1 MVDDYY
7 SRTPARNAGISL
19 RAVMATTLFAFA
31 GGAAMVG
38 WLVWDDRIQ
47 LGDKPAAVQQVA
59 NTGFAVKPTA
69 VPGPVPA
76 RQAAQASGFEARVAE
91 LEAKLDRLDLQAS
104 AAAGNS
110 ARAEALMVAFA
121 TRRAIERGADLGF
134 LAEQLKLRFG
144 DAQPAAVATVLEA
157 ARQPVLLDQLASQLD
172 SLAPKLADAPVSEGG
187 WERFKR
193 EVSGLFVIRH
203 DHAPSTRPEDRLDRA
218 KLLLRTGQVG
228 VAIDEVSRLPGGSE
242 ASAWIAS
249 ARRYAETQRALDQLE
264 TVALLEP
271 EKLKTSTG
279 AALRQ
284 PSPAAA
290 APTPGAVLEDEG

>member
-1 MVDDYY
+1 MVEDYY
-7 SRTPARNAGISL
+7 SRTPTRTSGISL
-19 RAVMATTLFAFA
+19 RAVMGTTLFAFV
-31 GGAAMVG
+31 GGAVLVG

-47 LGDKPAAVQQVA
+47 LGDRPAAVQQVA
-59 NTGFAVKPTA
+59 NSGFAAKPSPL
-69 VPGPVPA
+69 PGPTSSK
-76 RQAAQASGFEARVAE
+76 QAVQASGVEARIAE

-134 LAEQLKLRFG
+134 LGEQLKLRFG

-172 SLAPKLADAPVSEGG
+172 SLAPRLADAPTSEGG

-193 EVSGLFVIRH
+193 ELSGLFVVRR
-203 DHAPSTRPEDRLDRA
+203 DHAPSTRPEDRLERA

-228 VAIDEVSRLPGGSE
+228 VAIEEVARLPGGSE
-242 ASAWIAS
+242 ASAWITS
-249 ARRYAETQRALDQLE
+249 ARRYAETQRALEQLE
-264 TVALLEP
+264 TAALLEP

-290 APTPGAVLEDEG
+290 MPTPGAVQDGAD